1 MKPIGILYATRNGHT
16 RRIADHIANELH
28 ERGFD
33 AEVKNVGAQDAS
45 GDPKDYAAAVLAASV
60 HCGEHEQ
67 EMVKF
72 VKDHVLQL
80 EAIPTAFISVTLTE
94 AGVERPESSPE
105 ERARFAA
112 DTQRVIGNFFEE
124 TGWHPAHVKAV
135 AGALLY
141 TKYNL
146 LLRFVMKRIAKT
158 AHADTDTS
166 RDHEYTDWLA
176 LDHFVDEF
184 AAELLSPAAVLGT

>member
-1 MKPIGILYATRNGHT
+1 MKPVGVLYATRSGHT
-16 RRIADHIANELH
+16 RRIADHIAIELR

-33 AEVKNVGAQDAS
+33 PEVKNVGDKDARV
-45 GDPKDYAAAVLAASV
+45 DPREYAAAVLAASV

-112 DTQRVIGNFFEE
+112 DTQRVIGRFFEE

-146 LLRFVMKRIAKT
+146 LLRFVMKRIAKS

-166 RDHEYTDWLA
+166 RDHEYTDWIA
-176 LDHFVDEF
+176 LDRFVEAF
-184 AAELLSPAAVLGT
+184 ASELSPAAAACGT